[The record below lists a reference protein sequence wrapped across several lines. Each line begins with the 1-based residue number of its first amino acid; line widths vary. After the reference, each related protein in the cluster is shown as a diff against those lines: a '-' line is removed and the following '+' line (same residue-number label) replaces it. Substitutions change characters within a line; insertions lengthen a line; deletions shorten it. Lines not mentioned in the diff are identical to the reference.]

1 MIRNA
6 DKEVVGS
13 RRRLLI
19 CGVVLLAVVVV
30 TVAFMAASNL
40 TFSLFDRL
48 QSWSPWV
55 AGAYAVLLVAAAGA
69 SGLVIWRFLSPTAA
83 NRAKT
88 EAPPREDRLRELFAR
103 HEESGVEIGA
113 TRQELRELE
122 RRRETGKI
130 YLALFGELSHG
141 KISLIR
147 ALVPGA
153 EGEVDVRDGSNTK
166 VRHYSW
172 TAPSGDRMILADVPM
187 PLAGERRQ
195 VSAMEE
201 ALRAHIAMFVCD
213 GELTVDQWSTLLEL
227 KRYGKSMVVAINRMD
242 RLSPLD
248 LKLVQ
253 KRISERI
260 GAGPPVV
267 TIRSGGTEEVI
278 RVYPDGS
285 EERVERERKPE
296 IDALVVALQGLLM
309 EQSPGLSRL
318 RDNAIFLL
326 AAGKRDETLGSYR
339 EQTAMILVERYTR
352 RAVIGKLVAIAPG
365 SDLLIQGVLGVA
377 LTRSLTRLF
386 DIRVRQVDLD
396 AVLKAASKT
405 VATRLPL
412 VLAVA
417 GDALKSFPKIVALP
431 EGLAHVVAYGLI
443 FQSLGKA
450 LSRTL
455 KEDGVLRQNRTI
467 EAFAEDLNGNLAA
480 RAKEL
485 AIMAL
490 SQKRARSESR
500 G

>member
-1 MIRNA
+1 MTA
-6 DKEVVGS
+6 P
-13 RRRLLI
+13 
-19 CGVVLLAVVVV
+19 
-30 TVAFMAASNL
+30 NL

-69 SGLVIWRFLSPTAA
+69 SALVIWRFRSPTAG
-83 NRAKT
+83 NRTKT
-88 EAPPREDRLRELFAR
+88 EAPPSEDRLRKLIAR
-103 HEESGVEIGA
+103 HEETGVEIGA

-122 RRRETGKI
+122 RRRETGEI
-130 YLALFGELSHG
+130 YLALFGEISHG
-141 KISLIR
+141 KTSLIR

-153 EGEVDVRDGSNTK
+153 EGEVDVCDGPNTK
-166 VRHYSW
+166 VRHYAW
-172 TAPSGDRMILADVPM
+172 KAPSGDRMILADVPGM
-187 PLAGERRQ
+187 RLAGERRQ

-201 ALRAHIAMFVCD
+201 ALRAHIAIFVCD

-227 KRYGKSMVVAINRMD
+227 KRYGKSMVVAIDWMD

-267 TIRSGGTEEVI
+267 TIRSGGTKEVI

-309 EQSPGLSRL
+309 ERSPDLSRL

-339 EQTAMILVERYTR
+339 EQTAMMLVERYTR

-396 AVLKAASKT
+396 ALLKAASKT

-417 GDALKSFPKIVALP
+417 GDALESFPKIGALP
-431 EGLAHVVAYGLI
+431 EGLAHAVAYGLI

-450 LSRTL
+450 LSKTL
-455 KEDGVLRQNRTI
+455 KEDGALRQNRTI